1 MDVDVQ
7 PVTPDRW
14 DDLVQ
19 LFERQGPHGGRP
31 VTLGCWCM
39 YWRLPAKEFDSGWGR
54 ENRAALEERVS
65 SGAQP
70 GLLAYEG
77 GEPVGWCSLGPRD
90 SFVRLERSRVLQRPD
105 DAPVWSIVCFYVQ
118 SERRRQG
125 VATALLEAAVAHA
138 AAHGADLVEAYG
150 CKAND
155 SDPFTG
161 HETMFEAVRFERV
174 EDRGR
179 RAIMRRAISAAGRG
193 STASRTAGR

>member
-1 MDVDVQ
+1 VDVDVQ
-7 PVTPDRW
+7 QLTPERW
-14 DDLVQ
+14 DDLVR
-19 LFERQGPHGGRP
+19 LFERRGPHGGRP

-39 YWRLPAKEFDSGWGR
+39 YWRRPAKEFDASWGAD
-54 ENRAALEERVS
+54 NRKALEQIVA
-65 SGAQP
+65 SGATP
-70 GLLAYEG
+70 GLLAYLD
-77 GEPVGWCSLGPRD
+77 GEPVGWCSVGPREG
-90 SFVRLERSRVLQRPD
+90 FVRLERSRTLQRPD

-161 HETMFEAVRFERV
+161 HNSMFEAVRFERV
-174 EDRGR
+174 EERGR
-179 RAIMRRAISAAGRG
+179 RTILRRAISAAGRE
-193 STASRTAGR
+193 STGSRTGGR